1 MSISIKN
8 SKKISKSLIFIMQYK
23 HHCISYKLDLQAT
36 CLPFCLLQIK
46 ASSKCKTK
54 EERTLNIYNKK
65 SLKTISYIL
74 QKLISPQVWLFKQLL
89 NVYILLMASSISEIW
104 SLSWFHC
111 SGLREIP
118 MRNFKE
124 TIKLCPMLKKN
135 PQTIK
140 S

>member
-8 SKKISKSLIFIMQYK
+8 SRKLVRASFLLCNTNITVLVTNLI
-23 HHCISYKLDLQAT
+23 YKLLV
-36 CLPFCLLQIK
+36 CLYFSTDQ
-46 ASSKCKTK
+46 SKFQMQN
-54 EERTLNIYNKK
+54 ERRVRTLNIYNRK

-89 NVYILLMASSISEIW
+89 NAYILLMASSISEIW

-118 MRNFKE
+118 TRNFKE
-124 TIKLCPMLKKN
+124 TIKLCPVLKN
-135 PQTIK
+135 TDH
-140 S
+140 